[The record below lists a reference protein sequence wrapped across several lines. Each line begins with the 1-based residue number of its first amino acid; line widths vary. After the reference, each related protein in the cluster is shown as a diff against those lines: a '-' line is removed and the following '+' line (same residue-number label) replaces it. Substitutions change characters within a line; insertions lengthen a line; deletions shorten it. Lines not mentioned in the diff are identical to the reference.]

1 MPLPQPVDVSPRA
14 GRFRRKA
21 PEIPQTDAI
30 LEGLIGEPN
39 AQNMRIPCEAAAL
52 GGYMGFDLPPAF
64 RLRSANR
71 LADRVF
77 GLGTISLE
85 ARQSRCGLFR
95 VVEKLACV
103 IRSQSRTG
111 VALRGDEH
119 PSFADLLEPEKT
131 GSAADPSS
139 TASSSLM
146 FIGISRQ
153 PIVPAGGMQC
163 QPHVDGTPAIRRV
176 W

>member
-64 RLRSANR
+64 RLRSAIAWLIVSSALVR
-71 LADRVF
+71 SPWKRARVAAVCF
-77 GLGTISLE
+77 ASL
-85 ARQSRCGLFR
+85 
-95 VVEKLACV
+95 KNW
-103 IRSQSRTG
+103 
-111 VALRGDEH
+111 
-119 PSFADLLEPEKT
+119 
-131 GSAADPSS
+131 
-139 TASSSLM
+139 
-146 FIGISRQ
+146 
-153 PIVPAGGMQC
+153 PA
-163 QPHVDGTPAIRRV
+163 
-176 W
+176 

>member
-111 VALRGDEH
+111 GPSGVMNIHRLPICSSRKRPVARPIQAARPAVL
-119 PSFADLLEPEKT
+119 SCS
-131 GSAADPSS
+131 SASP
-139 TASSSLM
+139 ASRL
-146 FIGISRQ
+146 SRRAECS
-153 PIVPAGGMQC
+153 VNR
-163 QPHVDGTPAIRRV
+163 T
-176 W
+176 